1 MGAETGGGSA
11 QPGLFAA
18 LKGASATL
26 VGIFRTRLELLAI
39 EVEEERIRLSSLAVR
54 AIVAIFLLGLGI
66 VLAVATLAVL
76 FWEQRVFVFGLFA
89 LLTVLAGLVTLGQCI
104 SALQRPSSLFRSSL
118 AELDKDLATLRRPDG
133 ER

>member
-1 MGAETGGGSA
+1 MSVEAGGGGPSA
-11 QPGLFAA
+11 GLFAA

-26 VGIFRTRLELLAI
+26 VGIFRTRLELLSV

-54 AIVAIFLLGLGI
+54 AVVAIFLLGLGI
-66 VLAVATLAVL
+66 VLSVATLAVL

-89 LLTVLAGLVTLGQCI
+89 VLTVLAGLVTLGQCLA
-104 SALQRPSSLFRSSL
+104 ALQRPSPLFRSSL
-118 AELDKDLATLRRPDG
+118 AELDKDLDALRRRDG